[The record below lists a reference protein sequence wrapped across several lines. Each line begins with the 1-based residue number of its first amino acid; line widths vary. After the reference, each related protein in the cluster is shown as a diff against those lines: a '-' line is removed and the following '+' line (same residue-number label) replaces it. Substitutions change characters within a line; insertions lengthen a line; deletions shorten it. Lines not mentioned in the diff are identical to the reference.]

1 MANRHGAKSTLR
13 ALNRKMKTLSFP
25 KKMKLTGR
33 MISKPFGNRKPLYLG
48 GYYDEDVPNPA
59 EEERI
64 RRCHEENIRLRQNS
78 AGTMSSGE
86 KSMKEG
92 TDCGSYIA
100 IAADSLDKG
109 GLERVIELLA
119 NEWKKLGK
127 EVKVF
132 CIRSGGETAEKLKDE
147 AGVEVLIFDFDTD
160 KLREYITKNP
170 PLVVNTHFLHEGI
183 EVFYERGIPIV
194 EVIHNMYVFLDYGQ
208 WCFEERKYG
217 YVDQYVAV
225 SGCAKD
231 DFLKKFPDAS
241 EEKITVIGNA
251 FGIPEDAAVSSDN
264 GKADPEIPG
273 SETDNDLPDR
283 SSRMKIRNE
292 FKIPGDAFIF
302 LSAGSIDPRK
312 NNLGMVKAFAGLR
325 KQTDRECRLLLAG
338 SESDEAYAKKVRKLV
353 EKEKLQDSVIF
364 AGQRSD
370 VSDLMK
376 ASDAMLMISYFEGW
390 SVAATEAIAA
400 GLPIIHSRC
409 GSAEEL
415 ICGGQNGILVDNPV
429 RDIAGYS
436 FEDLL
441 DAMEEGI
448 NENPDEVMKAML
460 SMIRDENEWKQR
472 RKEIARFATEHF
484 DSEKVAK
491 EYLTL
496 FSGLL
501 KEMYNMETK
510 T

>member
-64 RRCHEENIRLRQNS
+64 RRCHEENIRLRKNS
-78 AGTMSSGE
+78 FMNYDFGSATG
-86 KSMKEG
+86 KE
-92 TDCGSYIA
+92 GSYIA

-170 PLVVNTHFLHEGI
+170 PSVVNTHFLHEGI

-231 DFLKKFPDAS
+231 VFLKKFPDAS
-241 EEKITVIGNA
+241 EEKITVIGNS
-251 FGIPEDAAVSSDN
+251 FGVPKIETIPDDN
-264 GKADPEIPG
+264 RKTGTDMPGVEPVDDLADK
-273 SETDNDLPDR
+273 SC
-283 SSRMKIRNE
+283 RMKIRNE
-292 FKIPGDAFIF
+292 LKIPGDAFIF

-312 NNLGMVKAFAGLR
+312 NNLGMVKA
-325 KQTDRECRLLLAG
+325 
-338 SESDEAYAKKVRKLV
+338 
-353 EKEKLQDSVIF
+353 F

>member
-48 GYYDEDVPNPA
+48 GYYDEDMPNPS

-64 RRCHEENIRLRQNS
+64 RKSHEENIRLRKNS
-78 AGTMSSGE
+78 FMNPDSGAE
-86 KSMKEG
+86 TGKE
-92 TDCGSYIA
+92 GSYIA

-119 NEWKKLGK
+119 NEWKKLGN

-132 CIRSGGETAEKLKDE
+132 CIHSGGETAEKLKDE
-147 AGVEVLIFDFDTD
+147 AGVEVLIFESDTD

-170 PLVVNTHFLHEGI
+170 PSVVNTHFLHEGI

-217 YVDQYVAV
+217 YVDRYIAV

-231 DFLKKFPDAS
+231 VFLKKFPEARK
-241 EEKITVIGNA
+241 EKITVIGNS
-251 FGIPEDAAVSSDN
+251 FGIPETETIPDDN
-264 GKADPEIPG
+264 SKTGTDMPGVEPVDDLADK
-273 SETDNDLPDR
+273 SC
-283 SSRMKIRNE
+283 RMKIRNE
-292 FKIPGDAFIF
+292 FKIPEDAFIF
-302 LSAGSIDPRK
+302 LAVGSIDPRK
-312 NNLGMVKAFAGLR
+312 NNLGMIKAFAGLR

-353 EKEKLQDSVIF
+353 EKEKMQDSVIF

-400 GLPIIHSRC
+400 GLPLIHSRC

-415 ICGGQNGILVDNPV
+415 ICGGQNGILVDNPL

-441 DAMEEGI
+441 DAMEEGV
-448 NENPDEVMKAML
+448 NENPDEVIKAML
-460 SMIRDENEWKQR
+460 SMIRDEKEWKQR

-496 FSGLL
+496 FSGLS